1 MIQENIA
8 NPSPGRSNYRKM
20 ISQIKEITG
29 ILRIILHDYRGQIG
43 SAFIIVMVVCAI
55 FSPWVAPF
63 DPYEL
68 DILNRFASPSL
79 THLLGTDYLGRDILS
94 RIIYGS
100 RVAAMVSF
108 SSVCFSAIIGVILG
122 VIGGYKEG
130 SKIDYVIILI
140 FDIVRSFPQLILA
153 LAMIA
158 VMGPSMR
165 NLILALA
172 FTAFPFYGR
181 LARAE
186 TLSVREEDYVKAAK
200 ALGATNTQIIFKHII
215 PNTLSPVIVTGGMDL
230 ATMIMYEASLS
241 FLGLGVRPPIASWG
255 IMLRNG
261 LTYIHASPWM
271 IVWPALAIAIAMIG
285 FSLFAESL
293 RIALNPKERKLHE

>member
-8 NPSPGRSNYRKM
+8 NSSPRRSNYRKK
-20 ISQIKEITG
+20 ISRIKEITG

-63 DPYEL
+63 DPYEQ

-100 RVAAMVSF
+100 RVATMVSF
-108 SSVCFSAIIGVILG
+108 GSVCFSAIIGVILG
-122 VIGGYKEG
+122 VVGGYKEG
-130 SKIDYVIILI
+130 RKLDYAIILV

-153 LAMIA
+153 LALVA

-241 FLGLGVRPPIASWG
+241 FLGLGVRPPTASWG

>member
-8 NPSPGRSNYRKM
+8 NSSPERSNYRKK
-20 ISQIKEITG
+20 ISRIKEITG

-63 DPYEL
+63 DPYEQ

-100 RVAAMVSF
+100 RIAVMVSF
-108 SSVCFSAIIGVILG
+108 GSVCFSAIIGVILG
-122 VIGGYKEG
+122 VVGGYKEG
-130 SKIDYVIILI
+130 RKLDYAIILV

-153 LAMIA
+153 LALVA
-158 VMGPSMR
+158 VIGPSVR

-172 FTAFPFYGR
+172 LTAFPFYGR

-186 TLSVREEDYVKAAK
+186 TLSVKEEDYVKAAK
-200 ALGATNTQIIFKHII
+200 ALGATNIQIIFKHII

-241 FLGLGVRPPIASWG
+241 FLGLGVRPPTASWG

-261 LTYIHASPWM
+261 LTYIHASSWM
-271 IVWPALAIAIAMIG
+271 IIWPALAIAIAMIG

>member
-63 DPYEL
+63 DPYEQ

-186 TLSVREEDYVKAAK
+186 TLSVKEEDYVKAAK

-241 FLGLGVRPPIASWG
+241 FLGLGVRPPTASWG